1 MGRPQAPLESQE
13 PSQGAAGMEGADVG
27 QDAAQSPATDRSAR
41 ERLHVLTRERGR
53 GCSTLGTLCKRPM
66 GGYGRSAQL
75 SPQCRASAPH
85 PRPGVRGRGMD
96 SVTPISCRPGTG
108 VTEQPGPWA
117 SGYWEDT
124 RIRGGWKARTGGLGD
139 GVSSGQPPPPVLPV
153 LQAIMN
159 DIFMEDFLEEATFE
173 GGK

>member
-1 MGRPQAPLESQE
+1 
-13 PSQGAAGMEGADVG
+13 
-27 QDAAQSPATDRSAR
+27 
-41 ERLHVLTRERGR
+41 
-53 GCSTLGTLCKRPM
+53 
-66 GGYGRSAQL
+66 
-75 SPQCRASAPH
+75 
-85 PRPGVRGRGMD
+85 MD
-96 SVTPISCRPGTG
+96 SVTQIFCRSGTG

-124 RIRGGWKARTGGLGD
+124 RISGGWKARTEGLGD
-139 GVSSGQPPPPVLPV
+139 GVSSRATPSPVLPV